1 MGERRREDRNTCF
14 LRAELTINTHEEPI
28 QAEVL
33 DISEHGLRLKLPD
46 ADIVPNEFVVSVP
59 RRHIREL
66 VNVRRRTK
74 TTLGVI
80 IKRFIPKV
88 A

>member
-1 MGERRREDRNTCF
+1 MAERRLEERNSCF
-14 LRAELTINTHEEPI
+14 LRAELTISTLQEPI

-33 DISEHGLRLKLPD
+33 DISEHGLNLKLPD
-46 ADIVPNEFVVSVP
+46 AAIIPDEFIVSVP

-66 VNVRRRTK
+66 VVVRRRSE
-74 TTLGVI
+74 TTLGVL
-80 IKRFIPKV
+80 IKRYLPKV

>member
-1 MGERRREDRNTCF
+1 MANRRLEERNACF
-14 LRAELTINTHEEPI
+14 LRAELTISTLEPPV

-33 DISEHGLRLKLPD
+33 DISEHGFNLKVPD
-46 ADIVPNEFVVSVP
+46 SAKIPEEFIVSVP

-66 VNVRRRTK
+66 VVVRRRSE
-74 TTLGVI
+74 TTVGVL
-80 IKRFIPKV
+80 IKRYLPKV